1 MANLKKGDIVR
12 MDYHASIIGS
22 DVVFDTTDAEKAKEA
37 GIFNEKYSY
46 APMPYI
52 VGSGR
57 FFKVLDEAIATAEVG
72 KEVTIEVPC
81 QDAAGEKDPKL
92 IETYTVKDFYKQDI
106 RPYPGLE
113 VKLGD
118 RTGTV
123 VTVGAGRVKVDFNN
137 RLAGKDLKYVFTVT
151 EVMESDEDKAMAI
164 AQMDFGSNEGFK
176 FEFGKEKISIY
187 TPDIVKFNQNWI
199 MTKFRIVNDMRE
211 AFGIDTI
218 EFIEVWEKAPAAEKN
233 E

>member
-12 MDYHASIIGS
+12 MNYDACILGS
-22 DVVFDTTDAEKAKEA
+22 DIVFDTTFADKAKEA

-57 FFKVLDEAIATAEVG
+57 FFKVLDEAIAVAEVG

-81 QDAAGEKDPKL
+81 QQAAGEKDPKL
-92 IETYTVKDFYKQDI
+92 IETFTVKDFYKQEI

-137 RLAGKDLKYVFTVT
+137 KLAGKDLKYTFTVT

-176 FEFGKEKISIY
+176 FEFGKDKISIY
-187 TPDIVKFNQNWI
+187 TPDIVKFNQNWL

-218 EFIEVWEKAPAAEKN
+218 EFIEVWEKAPAAEKK

>member
-12 MDYHASIIGS
+12 MNYNASIIGS
-22 DVVFDTTDAEKAKEA
+22 DVVFDTTYEDKAKEA

-57 FFKVLDEAIATAEVG
+57 FFKALDDAIAAAEVG

-81 QDAAGEKDPKL
+81 EQAAGEKDPKL
-92 IETYTVKDFYKQDI
+92 IETFSVKDFYKQEI
-106 RPYPGLE
+106 RPVPGLE
-113 VKLGD
+113 VRLGD
-118 RTGTV
+118 RAGVIT
-123 VTVGAGRVKVDFNN
+123 TVGSGRVKVDFNDK
-137 RLAGKDLKYVFTVT
+137 LAGKDLKYTFTVT
-151 EVMESDEDKAMAI
+151 EVMESNEDKAMAI

-176 FEFGKEKISIY
+176 FEFSENKVSIY
-187 TPDIVKFNQNWI
+187 TPDIVKFNQNWM

-211 AFGIDTI
+211 AFAVDTI
-218 EFIEVWEKAPAAEKN
+218 EFIEVWEKAPAAEKK

>member
-12 MDYHASIIGS
+12 MNYDACILGS
-22 DVVFDTTDAEKAKEA
+22 DIVFDTTFADKAKEA

-57 FFKVLDEAIATAEVG
+57 FFKVLDEAIAAAEVG

-81 QDAAGEKDPKL
+81 QQAAGEKDPKL
-92 IETYTVKDFYKQDI
+92 IETFTVKDFYKQEI

-137 RLAGKDLKYVFTVT
+137 KLAGKDLKYTFTVT

-176 FEFGKEKISIY
+176 FEFGKDKISIY
-187 TPDIVKFNQNWI
+187 TPDIVKFNQNWM

-211 AFGIDTI
+211 AFAVDTI
-218 EFIEVWEKAPAAEKN
+218 EFIEVWEKAPAAEKK

>member
-12 MDYHASIIGS
+12 MNYDACILGS
-22 DVVFDTTDAEKAKEA
+22 DIVFDTTFADKAKEA

-57 FFKVLDEAIATAEVG
+57 FFKVLDEAIAAAEVG

-81 QDAAGEKDPKL
+81 QQAAGEKDPKL
-92 IETYTVKDFYKQDI
+92 IETFTVKDFYKQEI

-137 RLAGKDLKYVFTVT
+137 KLAGKDLKYTFTVT

-176 FEFGKEKISIY
+176 FEFGKDKISIY
-187 TPDIVKFNQNWI
+187 TPDIVKFNQNWL

-218 EFIEVWEKAPAAEKN
+218 EFIEVWEKAPAAEKK